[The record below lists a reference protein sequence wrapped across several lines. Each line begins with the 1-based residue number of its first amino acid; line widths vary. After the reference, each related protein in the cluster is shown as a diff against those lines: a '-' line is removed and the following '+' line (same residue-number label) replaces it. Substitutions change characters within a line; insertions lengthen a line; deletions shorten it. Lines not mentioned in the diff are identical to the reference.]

1 MSVEK
6 SSEIL
11 IAIDMGWE
19 MGDVMKQYF
28 DQRTLASEQKG
39 DGSPVTEAD
48 IFISEAVVNAYR
60 SKGRGVVSEE
70 EGRTAQY
77 GDPNAEYL
85 DPIDGTKDFEE
96 GRSRNPRQSIAA
108 FSLGSVVG
116 GQFIRGVVN
125 LPLLSSP
132 RQYWAELG
140 TGAYRVMERGG
151 PETKLQVNQGLT
163 EGVILVSEN
172 HHPYI
177 DYIEARGLRTVR
189 LGGAVFKACAVAD
202 PSLMETQ
209 DSIVLPADEQVIGFL
224 SDSASAHDYA
234 AAAAITHSAGGI
246 ACGIDGSP
254 LSLKAG
260 KNGCIFATND
270 LVGGLLVDAMRAN

>member
-1 MSVEK
+1 MSTATGLGWKMSV
-6 SSEIL
+6 
-11 IAIDMGWE
+11 
-19 MGDVMKQYF
+19 VMKRYF
-28 DQRTLASEQKG
+28 DQMTLASEQKG

-48 IFISEAVVNAYR
+48 TFISEAVVNFYR
-60 SKGRGVVSEE
+60 STGRGVVSEE

-85 DPIDGTKDFEE
+85 DPIDGTKDFEA
-96 GRSRNPRQSIAA
+96 GRRRNPRQSIAA

-116 GQFIRGVVN
+116 GQFYRGVVN

-140 TGAYRVMERGG
+140 TGAYRVMQQGG
-151 PETKLQVNQGLT
+151 QEIKLQVNRGLT

-189 LGGAVFKACAVAD
+189 LGGVVFKACAVAD

-209 DSIVLPADEQVIGFL
+209 HSAILPSDEQVIGFL
-224 SDSASAHDYA
+224 SDSASTHDYA
-234 AAAAITHSAGGI
+234 AAAAIAEGAGVI
-246 ACGIDGSP
+246 ACATDGGP
-254 LSLKAG
+254 LSLRAG
-260 KNGCIFATND
+260 KNGCIFAANN
-270 LVGGLLVDAMRAN
+270 LVRNLLVDAMRANLK